1 MFSRHRSVPG
11 HQGRTALVLGLTALT
26 ALASVALGP
35 VTAQAAP
42 DQAPDQAGRAAADT
56 PVVVDGG
63 TVLPGRVPGKNGA
76 LGVTFG
82 FSDITMAGGPYE
94 QPVNHNYNR
103 PMYRPK
109 ASDPDSFWDNY
120 VEELTT
126 AGVDFVAVDLRGFG
140 PGNAVPDGAGDPRA
154 LTPLVDAI
162 KRRGVADR
170 LKIAALDDTP
180 ATLTDKKNRAVHHT
194 GGYSPPFDIG
204 DANGTGEGGYQYF
217 WDNNQREFF
226 SRIPDDM
233 LYKVDGRPLIYEWS
247 VNDFA
252 FSNQG
257 NGNLSKLLQYARSRA
272 EAEFGVDPYYVVDSS
287 WPDRDPSVISQI
299 DGINNW
305 FELPRGS
312 SNVTYQPVIDNGQLA
327 FGDGWD
333 YRTSDG
339 AGDYKN
345 TYQSSTVAGASVTYS
360 FIGTG
365 IQYLARTAPDQG
377 SVDVSVD
384 GQAPVTVKL
393 NTGSAPK
400 TQQSVFE
407 KSGLADGTH
416 TIKVVN
422 KSAAPVTVDGFRV
435 LTGRSAALNGR
446 AYGVATPGFRV
457 VNSDVSMI
465 MDPDHGRK
473 LSGTLDATVNAGADL
488 TLVEGF
494 TDWEE
499 NAMLARTADGT
510 YAERLTDYP
519 NQMIDTLR
527 RYSTDPFP
535 KEYRTEAETAD
546 AFAGATPGS
555 TWDTYRSGDI
565 DVQPTGD
572 TGGGWNVGDIAPGES
587 LTWNSRPLQGTVK
600 LAARVATPN
609 TGAQVRFVVDG
620 TAGPTVDVPS
630 TGDWQKYTTVDAG
643 TFQLPAGTHHTV
655 RLEFPTGSLNA
666 NYWTATT
673 IAAPVAPAPV
683 GPTGPI
689 TGIGGKCVDLAG
701 GSVADGTRAV
711 LNTCATTGTQT
722 WTVAPDSSV
731 RVLGKCLTTE
741 NGGTANGTRVQIA
754 SCDGSKEQQWSVD
767 SSNGYLVNA
776 RSGFCLED
784 ADGSTADGNPLII
797 WACNPGDVG
806 QKWQV
811 PAGTSAAG
819 PSGRIAGYNGKCV
832 EAGADGT
839 PVQLNTCGSAASQ
852 SWTVAADGTLRAQG
866 KCMTVAGGATAN
878 GAAVQSS
885 SCSGAASQKW
895 QAQANGTLV
904 GTQSGKCLDATGPSS
919 ANGTKLQI
927 WACAASD
934 NQIWG
939 VPSSRPAGVVSG
951 YGGKCAE
958 VTGGTTANGTAVQLN
973 TCGSGSAQSWTA
985 ASDGTLRALGKCM
998 TVAGGATAN
1007 GTAVQLATCSGAASQ
1022 KWQAQANGTLV
1033 GTQSGKC
1040 LDATGPSSANGT
1052 KLQIWTCAASDN
1064 QLWKLP
1070 A

>member
-1 MFSRHRSVPG
+1 MFSRHRPVPG
-11 HQGRTALVLGLTALT
+11 RRGRTAPST
-26 ALASVALGP
+26 ALALGLVTLAALGPVALGP
-35 VTAQAAP
+35 AVAQAAP
-42 DQAPDQAGRAAADT
+42 AGAAADT

-63 TVLPGRVPGKNGA
+63 TVLPGRVPGKGGA

-82 FSDITMAGGPYE
+82 FSDITLAGGPYE

-103 PMYRPK
+103 PMYEPK

-194 GGYSPPFDIG
+194 GGYTPPFDIG
-204 DANGTGEGGYQYF
+204 DADGTGEGGYQYF

-252 FSNQG
+252 FTNQG
-257 NGNLSKLLQYARSRA
+257 DGNLSKLLQYARSRA
-272 EAEFGVDPYYVVDSS
+272 KTEFGVDPYYVVDSS

-299 DGINNW
+299 DGVNNW
-305 FELPRGS
+305 FVLPQGS
-312 SNVTYQPVIDNGQLA
+312 STATYQPVIDNGQLK

-345 TYQSSTVAGASVTYS
+345 TYQSSSQAGAAVTYS

-365 IQYLARTAPDQG
+365 VQYLARTAPDQG

-384 GQAPVTVKL
+384 GQPPVTVKL
-393 NTGSAPK
+393 NTGSALK
-400 TQQSVFE
+400 TQQTVFE
-407 KSGLADGTH
+407 KSGLTDGTH

-422 KSAAPVTVDGFRV
+422 KSAAPATVDGFRV
-435 LTGRSAALNGR
+435 LTGRAASLNGR
-446 AYGVATPGFRV
+446 RYGIATPGFRV
-457 VNSDVSMI
+457 VNSDTNMI
-465 MDPDHGRK
+465 MDADHGRK
-473 LSGTLDATVNAGADL
+473 LSQTLDATVNAGADI

-510 YAERLTDYP
+510 YEERLTDYP

-535 KEYRTEAETAD
+535 TEYKVEAETAD
-546 AFAGATPGS
+546 AFAGATAGNA
-555 TWDTYRSGDI
+555 WNTYRSGDI
-565 DVQPTGD
+565 DVQSTGD

-609 TGAQVRFVVDG
+609 DGAQVRFVVDG
-620 TAGPTVDVPS
+620 KAGPTVAVPS

-643 TFQLPAGTHHTV
+643 TFQLPAGRLHTV

-666 NYWTATT
+666 NYWTAST
-673 IAAPVAPAPV
+673 IAAPPAPAPA

-689 TGIGGKCVDLAG
+689 TGIGSKCVDLAQ
-701 GSVADGTRAV
+701 GSAADGTQAV
-711 LNTCATTGTQT
+711 LNTCAGTGTQT
-722 WTVAPDSSV
+722 WTLAPDASV

-741 NGGTANGTRVQIA
+741 DGGTANGTRARIG

-767 SSNGYLVNA
+767 AVNGYLVNA

-784 ADGSTADGNPLII
+784 ADGS
-797 WACNPGDVG
+797 
-806 QKWQV
+806 
-811 PAGTSAAG
+811 
-819 PSGRIAGYNGKCV
+819 
-832 EAGADGT
+832 
-839 PVQLNTCGSAASQ
+839 
-852 SWTVAADGTLRAQG
+852 
-866 KCMTVAGGATAN
+866 
-878 GAAVQSS
+878 
-885 SCSGAASQKW
+885 
-895 QAQANGTLV
+895 
-904 GTQSGKCLDATGPSS
+904 
-919 ANGTKLQI
+919 
-927 WACAASD
+927 
-934 NQIWG
+934 
-939 VPSSRPAGVVSG
+939 
-951 YGGKCAE
+951 
-958 VTGGTTANGTAVQLN
+958 
-973 TCGSGSAQSWTA
+973 
-985 ASDGTLRALGKCM
+985 
-998 TVAGGATAN
+998 
-1007 GTAVQLATCSGAASQ
+1007 
-1022 KWQAQANGTLV
+1022 
-1033 GTQSGKC
+1033 
-1040 LDATGPSSANGT
+1040 
-1052 KLQIWTCAASDN
+1052 
-1064 QLWKLP
+1064 
-1070 A
+1070 